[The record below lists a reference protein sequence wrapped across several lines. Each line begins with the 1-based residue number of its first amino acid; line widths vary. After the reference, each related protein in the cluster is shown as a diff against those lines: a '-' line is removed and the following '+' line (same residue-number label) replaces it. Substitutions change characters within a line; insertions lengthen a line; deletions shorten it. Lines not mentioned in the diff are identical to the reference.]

1 LIAVLPLLS
10 KKGGSSVAKKKER
23 QDLRV
28 TNIRGIPGVHYKVL
42 KIEAAR
48 QEISLNQL
56 IVNILTKEAKR
67 LEKKGGDLNGT

>member
-1 LIAVLPLLS
+1 MAR
-10 KKGGSSVAKKKER
+10 KKDD

-56 IVNILTKEAKR
+56 VINILVKEAKR
-67 LEKKGGDLNGT
+67 LEKRDSK

>member
-1 LIAVLPLLS
+1 VLSSLLQ
-10 KKGGSSVAKKKER
+10 KGGDSVAKKKDD

-56 IVNILTKEAKR
+56 VVNILTKEAKR
-67 LEKKGGDLNGT
+67 LEKKGG

>member
-1 LIAVLPLLS
+1 M
-10 KKGGSSVAKKKER
+10 AKKKDD

-56 IVNILTKEAKR
+56 VINILVKEAKR
-67 LEKKGGDLNGT
+67 LEKTDSK

>member
-1 LIAVLPLLS
+1 M
-10 KKGGSSVAKKKER
+10 AKKKDD

-56 IVNILTKEAKR
+56 VINILVKEAKR
-67 LEKKGGDLNGT
+67 LEKRDSK

>member
-1 LIAVLPLLS
+1 M
-10 KKGGSSVAKKKER
+10 AKKKED

-28 TNIRGIPGVHYKVL
+28 TNIRGIPGVYYKVL
-42 KIEAAR
+42 RIEAAR

-67 LEKKGGDLNGT
+67 LEKKGRR

>member
-1 LIAVLPLLS
+1 M
-10 KKGGSSVAKKKER
+10 AKKKDD

-56 IVNILTKEAKR
+56 IVNILTKEAKK
-67 LEKKGGDLNGT
+67 LAKKGRG

>member
-1 LIAVLPLLS
+1 M
-10 KKGGSSVAKKKER
+10 AKKKDD

-28 TNIRGIPGVHYKVL
+28 TNIRGIPGVHYRVL

-67 LEKKGGDLNGT
+67 LEKKGRG